1 MESYNETYI
10 YDIYDYPIGMTRILP
25 GIIGIG
31 PARTGTSAFFLKG
44 IRKHPSI
51 VLGSK
56 KRVLGRG
63 NMELNFFTNE
73 KFLRKGL
80 DFYAKFFDQQ
90 KCGVRAEKTPG
101 YSSHPL
107 VPWRIRFLLGSHV
120 QFIFNFRDPFS
131 AFISKYFLKRW
142 YKVGFFEDV
151 LRLEI
156 SKYKEFLRCQG
167 KFQNLS
173 IMNKKDFEF
182 DWKTVT
188 QCPESQLVR
197 YDYIRSLRRWAAIFP
212 KNSIICVPHSCLKAN
227 FGRTLNIALNM
238 SSLIGNFSPSKPQGD
253 KDWISIGHRR
263 GGILNRTRAMS
274 LQAELRSLLPINTE
288 ALQRYCQMVDFHNCS
303 GSER

>member
-1 MESYNETYI
+1 MENYNETYI

-31 PARTGTSAFFLKG
+31 PAHTGTSAFFLKG
-44 IRKHPSI
+44 IGKHPSI

-63 NMELNFFTNE
+63 NMELSFFTNE

-131 AFISKYFLKRW
+131 ALISKYFLKRW

-167 KFQNLS
+167 KFQNLL
-173 IMNKKDFEF
+173 IMNEKDFEF

-188 QCPESQLVR
+188 QCPESQLVH
-197 YDYIRSLRRWAAIFP
+197 YDYVRSLRRWAAIFP

-227 FGRTLNIALNM
+227 FNRTLNIALNM
-238 SSLIGNFSPSKPQGD
+238 SSLIGNFSPSKP
-253 KDWISIGHRR
+253 
-263 GGILNRTRAMS
+263 
-274 LQAELRSLLPINTE
+274 
-288 ALQRYCQMVDFHNCS
+288 
-303 GSER
+303 